1 MINEKLISTLI
12 GSKLEDNGYIKF
24 ANGFLL
30 QWKTQT
36 ITAGG
41 TAWGNV
47 YYSDHEMGNWSV
59 NFTKLFVTWSNI
71 ETPQHWCTN
80 ANQTKISAGLIRTF
94 RPNAGTISTK
104 VNIFGLGMWK

>member
-1 MINEKLISTLI
+1 MFNEKLISTLI
-12 GSKLEDNGYIKF
+12 GSKLDDNGYIKF

-41 TAWGNV
+41 TTWGNV
-47 YYSDHEMGNWSV
+47 YYSNHEMGSWEIGFN
-59 NFTKLFVTWSNI
+59 KLFATWSNI

-80 ANQTKISAGLIRTF
+80 ANQSKTSAGMVRTF
-94 RPNAGTISTK
+94 RPNAGTVSAKIC
-104 VNIFGLGMWK
+104 IFGLGTWK